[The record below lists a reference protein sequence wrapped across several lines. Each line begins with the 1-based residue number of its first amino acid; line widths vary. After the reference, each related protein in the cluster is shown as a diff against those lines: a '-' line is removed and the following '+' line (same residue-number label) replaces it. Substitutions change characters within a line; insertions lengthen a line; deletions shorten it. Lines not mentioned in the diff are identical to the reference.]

1 MLITR
6 KFKEGGNLTV
16 NGKTGEHSA
25 TKLRIKDMSLD
36 QYSSFKKDFISFLYG
51 INERFEDE
59 YGYPVWEKPELLQTG
74 RMFSGSTRTLFT
86 KEFEEYS
93 ARKPKI
99 GDFDIQVPEACFE
112 DFHKFILEEM
122 VDQSVGDWTIYGCSK
137 SPGQDHSL
145 VQADKN
151 YPNVDAE
158 YLQIDW
164 EYVPFTNGEP
174 TEFATFAHYSSW
186 EDLGHNIKGAFRQKL
201 VRALTSTVDE
211 RENVVIVSE
220 KTGKPRGQF
229 TKGGIVHFMG
239 YSVDKGV
246 RTKFKPYLDE
256 NGNQVMIDGKEA
268 WYEAPTKDSYYEQDM
283 GAIFQLIFGYE
294 PTEKD
299 KRDLFSF
306 VRTVNYLMK
315 SLDEERVRKVFK
327 LYIADIWGPAGQR
340 LSAFD
345 PNEDREWKTTSC
357 NEFIKAFPYLKEYL
371 PEIQEMQKTY
381 YNNYKTM
388 EKK

>member
-137 SPGQDHSL
+137 SPGQDH
-145 VQADKN
+145 
-151 YPNVDAE
+151 
-158 YLQIDW
+158 
-164 EYVPFTNGEP
+164 
-174 TEFATFAHYSSW
+174 
-186 EDLGHNIKGAFRQKL
+186 
-201 VRALTSTVDE
+201 
-211 RENVVIVSE
+211 
-220 KTGKPRGQF
+220 
-229 TKGGIVHFMG
+229 
-239 YSVDKGV
+239 
-246 RTKFKPYLDE
+246 
-256 NGNQVMIDGKEA
+256 
-268 WYEAPTKDSYYEQDM
+268 
-283 GAIFQLIFGYE
+283 
-294 PTEKD
+294 
-299 KRDLFSF
+299 
-306 VRTVNYLMK
+306 
-315 SLDEERVRKVFK
+315 
-327 LYIADIWGPAGQR
+327 
-340 LSAFD
+340 
-345 PNEDREWKTTSC
+345 
-357 NEFIKAFPYLKEYL
+357 
-371 PEIQEMQKTY
+371 
-381 YNNYKTM
+381 
-388 EKK
+388 